1 MALFWLLPKTTGLDH
16 SEFDI
21 IPTRWAQ
28 KTSYKWS
35 YSRPP
40 NKMAENKIAK
50 WGGFSPKKNNSSFL
64 KILKVFLEATFQLD
78 GSSDIFSQCRDH
90 LPRFGI
96 LENTSQKFGNE
107 QFFMIAPYS
116 TDRSQYLRVSWIPNT
131 TYQKGN
137 SVGGYE
143 G

>member
-1 MALFWLLPKTTGLDH
+1 
-16 SEFDI
+16 
-21 IPTRWAQ
+21 
-28 KTSYKWS
+28 
-35 YSRPP
+35 
-40 NKMAENKIAK
+40 MAENKIAK